1 LPFFFLFFRF
11 SFRSRLVLEDFFA
24 RFLALGLESL
34 ELRDRR
40 RARFFPRF
48 LPALLLEE
56 EEEEEEE
63 DAEAEEEECARF
75 RGAGMK
81 TTSSATSDS
90 LGAGADAFSLV

>member
-48 LPALLLEE
+48 FPALLL